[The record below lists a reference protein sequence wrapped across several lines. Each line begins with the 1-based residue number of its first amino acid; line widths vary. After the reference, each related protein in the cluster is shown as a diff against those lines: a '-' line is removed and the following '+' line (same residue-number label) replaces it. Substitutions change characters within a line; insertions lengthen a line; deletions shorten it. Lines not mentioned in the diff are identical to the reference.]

1 MVPVNGPVSPWW
13 RHPMV
18 WLVIAGPASV
28 VAACLATA
36 IVLLRQPDAAVD
48 PQQIATAPLAPAEEA
63 GPHTQPAL
71 QARNHAA
78 TGGR

>member
-1 MVPVNGPVSPWW
+1 
-13 RHPMV
+13 MV

-28 VAACLATA
+28 VAACAATA
-36 IVLLRQPDAAVD
+36 VVLLRQPDPPLEQHAFTA
-48 PQQIATAPLAPAEEA
+48 QQEPAEDA
-63 GPHTQPAL
+63 GPQSQPAL